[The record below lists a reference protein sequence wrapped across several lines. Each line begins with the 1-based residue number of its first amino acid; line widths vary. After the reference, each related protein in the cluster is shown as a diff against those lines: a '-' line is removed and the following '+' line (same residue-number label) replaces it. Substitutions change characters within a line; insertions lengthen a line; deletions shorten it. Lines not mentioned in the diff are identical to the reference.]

1 MKKDLPYYLS
11 LPYRMEIIPIPEHEG
26 GGFMARI
33 PQFGALGIVG
43 DGDTPQEALE
53 NLAIHKRERFQQYL
67 EEEREIPEPEYDD
80 DDYSGKLVVRL
91 PKFLHRELAQHAR
104 KNGISLNQYLS
115 TLLAM
120 HFQADRFYALL
131 DGVRSDIASLNE
143 SISNLTYRMDAGQKS
158 IGFAERELYTDDYP
172 KAA

>member
-1 MKKDLPYYLS
+1 
-11 LPYRMEIIPIPEHEG
+11 
-26 GGFMARI
+26 
-33 PQFGALGIVG
+33 
-43 DGDTPQEALE
+43 
-53 NLAIHKRERFQQYL
+53 
-67 EEEREIPEPEYDD
+67 
-80 DDYSGKLVVRL
+80 
-91 PKFLHRELAQHAR
+91 
-104 KNGISLNQYLS
+104 
-115 TLLAM
+115 M